1 MNENSRRHFIK
12 TLGIGTAAL
21 AVGNKVFGS
30 AAVKNGHILDDK
42 QAMKLWNSEYE
53 KGWAVKG

>member
-21 AVGNKVFGS
+21 AVGNKVFGGTGVGFS
-30 AAVKNGHILDDK
+30 AKSY
-42 QAMKLWNSEYE
+42 WNIMGA
-53 KGWAVKG
+53 KV